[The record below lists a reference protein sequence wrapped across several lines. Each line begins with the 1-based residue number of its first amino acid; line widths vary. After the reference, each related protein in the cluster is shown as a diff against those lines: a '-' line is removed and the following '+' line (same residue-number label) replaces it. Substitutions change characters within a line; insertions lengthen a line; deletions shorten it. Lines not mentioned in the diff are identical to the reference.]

1 MTNPPKTLTTA
12 EWNEIAALP
21 LVRDAWG
28 LDGDD
33 PGTAGALLDSMTY
46 GAKFD
51 FTSGSPG
58 YVGEL
63 FVLIGDGL
71 DVPLVLSRDTST
83 RALKV
88 EHS

>member
-1 MTNPPKTLTTA
+1 MTNTPKALTA
-12 EWNEIAALP
+12 ADWKEIAALP

-28 LDGDD
+28 LDEDD
-33 PGTAGALLDSMTY
+33 PGTESEILGSMTY

-51 FTSGSPG
+51 FVSGSPG

-63 FVLIGDGL
+63 FILIGDSL

-83 RALKV
+83 GELKV